1 MKISD
6 HKLPLKR
13 KVGGWGDGFTG
24 IMFAVHA
31 WGIEFDIQC
40 LCNKPGPAAP
50 TCKPT
55 LGWQGQEDAGTSWPV
70 RMEDRS
76 TPRSVRD
83 PFQNHQVESN

>member
-13 KVGGWGDGFTG
+13 KVGGWGDDFIGV
-24 IMFAVHA
+24 MFAVHA

-50 TCKPT
+50 T
-55 LGWQGQEDAGTSWPV
+55 
-70 RMEDRS
+70 
-76 TPRSVRD
+76 
-83 PFQNHQVESN
+83 